1 VDLDPAA
8 AGDVAGEADG
18 GNVEAA
24 DRQQPAG
31 PSTSLVCSQSSLA
44 AQTGAGRKL
53 QGCRFSFLL
62 SLPAFTS
69 ILEMLMRSML
79 NVSLSSNFLAL
90 SMLDRFM
97 ALDSIFSRVCMG
109 VLRIKELGSPPGS
122 ATAPSWHPGRRCL

>member
-1 VDLDPAA
+1 MDLDPAA

-18 GNVEAA
+18 GHVEAA
-24 DRQQPAG
+24 DRRPPAG
-31 PSTSLVCSQSSLA
+31 PSTSLACSQSSLA
-44 AQTGAGRKL
+44 EQTGAGRKL
-53 QGCRFSFLL
+53 QGCRFSFLF

-69 ILEMLMRSML
+69 ILEILMRSML

-109 VLRIKELGSPPGS
+109 VLRMKELGSPPGS
-122 ATAPSWHPGRRCL
+122 AIAPSWRPGRRCL